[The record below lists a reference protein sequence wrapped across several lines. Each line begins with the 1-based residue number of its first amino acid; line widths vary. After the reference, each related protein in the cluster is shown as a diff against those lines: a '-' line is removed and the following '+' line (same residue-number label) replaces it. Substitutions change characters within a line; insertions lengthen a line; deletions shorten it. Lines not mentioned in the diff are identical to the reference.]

1 MNIDNTLQMLHIEEH
16 NAMQHDTIDAVLHSD
31 RDVVVLAPTGCG

>member
-1 MNIDNTLQMLHIEEH
+1 MLHIEEH